1 MSKIDDL
8 LYKRCGDPK
17 NTYYSEQVITQNEY
31 CGVKRW
37 NDAGYLGEGVVVWT
51 TEKHKGNSSEH
62 GCKTHDRIFDAAPGA
77 TIINA
82 SISAIYSN
90 EEIEKFEIIYQ
101 PSHDSNE
108 RIKYEPEEFI
118 KKFKIKI
125 ITRSIGG
132 GMFSDLKSSKMGRF
146 WKEMQDK
153 YNLIFFNSFGNKGN
167 ENKDETGDLAIYVQ
181 ACHLDNKGKPVRDY
195 YSSTG
200 ISDHNFIDFRGW
212 DSGTSFSAPYL
223 AGKTALLIE
232 RYGDLTQEDVIQ
244 YWKDHVEDLDDEG
257 YDKYTGFGLPILGD
271 VNEEYDFPSKE
282 GNKGEDEMKKFKD
295 VPENAW
301 YKEAID
307 YVVEK
312 GYMKGV
318 SEDEFKPDSP
328 LTRAQLAQVLYNLEK

>member
-51 TEKHKGNSSEH
+51 TENHKGNSSEH

-118 KKFKIKI
+118 KKI
-125 ITRSIGG
+125 
-132 GMFSDLKSSKMGRF
+132 
-146 WKEMQDK
+146 
-153 YNLIFFNSFGNKGN
+153 
-167 ENKDETGDLAIYVQ
+167 
-181 ACHLDNKGKPVRDY
+181 
-195 YSSTG
+195 
-200 ISDHNFIDFRGW
+200 
-212 DSGTSFSAPYL
+212 
-223 AGKTALLIE
+223 
-232 RYGDLTQEDVIQ
+232 
-244 YWKDHVEDLDDEG
+244 
-257 YDKYTGFGLPILGD
+257 
-271 VNEEYDFPSKE
+271 
-282 GNKGEDEMKKFKD
+282 
-295 VPENAW
+295 
-301 YKEAID
+301 
-307 YVVEK
+307 
-312 GYMKGV
+312 
-318 SEDEFKPDSP
+318 
-328 LTRAQLAQVLYNLEK
+328 